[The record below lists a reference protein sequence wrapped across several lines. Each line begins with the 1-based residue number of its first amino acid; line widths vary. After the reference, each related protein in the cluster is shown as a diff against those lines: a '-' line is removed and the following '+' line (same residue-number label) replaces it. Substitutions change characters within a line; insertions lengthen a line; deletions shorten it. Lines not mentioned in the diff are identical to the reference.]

1 MLGSVTPLHS
11 DKDLAALDR
20 RFVLDTKEIVV
31 EGWIVRMDKPR
42 NSDDLI
48 SEADYAKDERLP
60 YWADLWPSAESL
72 ARYLIR
78 TGAHAV
84 LGRDAST
91 EPGAMAE
98 TSPTALELGCGIGL
112 VTIAAMRAGFTVTGT
127 DYYDD
132 ALLFTARNA
141 VANLGIEPATRHVD
155 WRALPTDLGMFD
167 LVLAADVLYERQ
179 YSALVA
185 AAIATML
192 APGGVAL
199 VADQGRV
206 GLDDFLAETTAR
218 GLSHRTLLTE
228 KPTVGPPGDPSAPG
242 PTVTLFELRWNT

>member
-1 MLGSVTPLHS
+1 LRS
-11 DKDLAALDR
+11 DKDLGALDR

-31 EGWIVRMDKPR
+31 EGWCVRLDKPR

-72 ARYLIR
+72 ARFLVR
-78 TGAHAV
+78 TGANAPN
-84 LGRDAST
+84 APT
-91 EPGAMAE
+91 A
-98 TSPTALELGCGIGL
+98 PTALELGCGIGL

-132 ALLFTARNA
+132 ALRFTARNA
-141 VANLGIEPATRHVD
+141 LENLGIEPTTRHVD
-155 WRALPTDLGMFD
+155 WRALPTDLGTFD

-179 YSALVA
+179 YSVLVA
-185 AAIATML
+185 AAIASTL

-206 GLDDFLAETTAR
+206 GLDAFLAEIAAH
-218 GLSHRTLLTE
+218 GLSHRVLLTE

-242 PTVTLFELRWNT
+242 PTVTLFELRWKV